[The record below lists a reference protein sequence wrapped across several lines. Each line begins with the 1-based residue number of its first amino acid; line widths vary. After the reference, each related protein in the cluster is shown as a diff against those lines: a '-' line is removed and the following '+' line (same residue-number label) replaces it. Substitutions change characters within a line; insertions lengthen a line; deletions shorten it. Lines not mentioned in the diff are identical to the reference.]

1 MPAALAT
8 LGFVSSDFQQSAAHL
23 ILFTHSKQA
32 HTCQQGS
39 LRKAEGKGETER
51 GTWYDRLFMPKY
63 LKLSARKE
71 AKEIL

>member
-1 MPAALAT
+1 MPAGVA
-8 LGFVSSDFQQSAAHL
+8 
-23 ILFTHSKQA
+23 
-32 HTCQQGS
+32 
-39 LRKAEGKGETER
+39 KGEGEMKS

>member
-8 LGFVSSDFQQSAAHL
+8 LAFVSSDFQQSAAHL

-39 LRKAEGKGETER
+39 LRERGVGER